1 MVYSREGA
9 DMDEL
14 VKVYGPQAGILIAVV
29 AYLRLQMEG
38 RLTDCKAERD
48 ARLADAAQVLAKTER
63 ERDEYKA
70 LAFRSVAATEKVAST
85 VPLPQGTP

>member
-38 RLTDCKAERD
+38 RLNDCKAEHDDLVRQLD
-48 ARLADAAQVLAKTER
+48 ERLTTVERRTDEIDRLIQAELAMHRRKPG
-63 ERDEYKA
+63 A
-70 LAFRSVAATEKVAST
+70 
-85 VPLPQGTP
+85 P

>member
-38 RLTDCKAERD
+38 RLNDCKAERD
-48 ARLADAAQVLAKTER
+48 ARLADAATALSKAER

-70 LAFRSVAATEKVAST
+70 LAFRSVAATERVAQT
-85 VPLPQGTP
+85 VAVPQVTP